1 MNLDRRCDV
10 RVYLDDS
17 LIDALA
23 RHLSIDRDLAAI
35 HVDVLLLQCL
45 CDILARHRAK
55 ETPVLADAYGDLHR
69 DLFELRGH
77 ELCLVDL
84 HRILARL
91 CARLCL
97 CHVHIRRIRGQCELP
112 RQEKITSVAVRY
124 LHDLALFSDI
134 LYISLQYDFH
144 VGHSPLY
151 MPLLFLPPVRAP
163 RPRGRP

>member
-1 MNLDRRCDV
+1 MH
-10 RVYLDDS
+10 LDDS
-17 LIDALA
+17 LIDAFA
-23 RHLSIDRDLAAI
+23 RHLSVDRDLAAI
-35 HVDVLLLQCL
+35 HVDVLLLQRL
-45 CDILARHRAK
+45 RDILSRHCAK
-55 ETPVLADAYGDLHR
+55 EPPVLADAYGDLHR

-77 ELCLVDL
+77 EFCLIDL

-91 CARLCL
+91 CTCLCL
-97 CHVHIRRIRGQCELP
+97 CDVHIRRIRGECELP
-112 RQEKITSVAVRY
+112 RQEKIASVAVRY

-163 RPRGRP
+163 RPAGRP